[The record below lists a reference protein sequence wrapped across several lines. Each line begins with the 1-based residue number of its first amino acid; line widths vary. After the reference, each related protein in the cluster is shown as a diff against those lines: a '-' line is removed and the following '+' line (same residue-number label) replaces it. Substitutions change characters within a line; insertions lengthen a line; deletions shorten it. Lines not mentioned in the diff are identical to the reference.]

1 MCDFCRMKQRS
12 VVAVVGVGLAVA
24 AGGARATAQTLVINE
39 LLASNQTGIFDDFF
53 EREDWLEIHNAGSI
67 ANLAGYYLT
76 DNPDSLTKWMVPF
89 GDPGVTTALPGG
101 KFLVWCDGDVD
112 QGADHASFR
121 LAGTGETVLLVA
133 PDGTTVLDEVAFG
146 PQQADISFGR
156 TCDGCP
162 DFQFFNVPTPDAP
175 NADTPA
181 EVAYVFVNEVQTAN
195 FLTCIDQ
202 ALEQEPWI
210 EIFNPY
216 PFQVNLAGMEVEVDG
231 VSWTLPNDRPWETAV
246 AAEGFRVLWLDGET
260 SEGGDHLGYGV
271 PAGSSFSVRLIAAD
285 GTVVD
290 DVTAEAAAAG
300 TSWGRTAD
308 GSAAFTLFS
317 VPTPRVSNTSVFL
330 PAAPVVLNEY
340 LAVNY
345 TDAVDGAGE
354 HEDWVE
360 VYNAGNVP
368 VDLAGHYFTDEVDNP
383 TKWQV
388 PTGFPAETVLPP
400 GGFMLL
406 WADEQT
412 GEGWDH
418 MTFRLSEL
426 GEHIALRSPDG
437 YTVLD
442 SLHPGLSW
450 PDISRGRLT
459 DGGEPW
465 VSFSQTTPGASNNGA
480 TVGVA
485 APDLPDSAPP
495 RRVRLLRPGAWVL
508 EPGPAD
514 LFTSAGRW
522 IAHLPSGAPGL
533 VVPDEEGSYLLR
545 RGDGTVLGVWV
556 VGE

>member
-1 MCDFCRMKQRS
+1 MKKQT
-12 VVAVVGVGLAVA
+12 VVLVFGLVWAVA
-24 AGGARATAQTLVINE
+24 AGMARVTAQTLYINE

-67 ANLAGYYLT
+67 MNLAGYYLT
-76 DNPDSLTKWMVPF
+76 DNPDSLTKWMVPL
-89 GDPGVTTALPGG
+89 GDPGTTTVLPGG

-121 LAGTGETVLLVA
+121 LASTGETVLLVA
-133 PDGTTVLDEVAFG
+133 PDGTTVLDEIAFG
-146 PQQADISFGR
+146 QQQADISFGR

-162 DFQFFNVPTPDAP
+162 DLQFFNVPTPDAP

-181 EVAYVFVNEVQTAN
+181 QIAYVFVNEVQTEN
-195 FLTCIDQ
+195 LLTCLDQ
-202 ALEQEPWI
+202 TLEQEPWI

-216 PFQVNLAGMEVEVDG
+216 PFQVNLAGMVVEVDG
-231 VSWTLPNDRPWETAV
+231 VGWTLPNDRPWETVV
-246 AAEGFRVLWLDGET
+246 AADGFRLLWLDGET
-260 SEGGDHLGYGV
+260 AEGGDHLGFGV
-271 PAGSSFSVRLIAAD
+271 PGGPTFSVRLIAAD

-290 DVTAEAAAAG
+290 EVTAAAAAAG
-300 TSWGRTAD
+300 ESWGRIAD
-308 GSAAFTLFS
+308 GSAAFTEFA

-360 VYNAGNVP
+360 VYNAGSSP

-388 PTGFPAETVLPP
+388 PTGFPAETVLAP
-400 GGFMLL
+400 GGFLLL

-412 GEGWDH
+412 SEGWNH

-442 SLHPGLSW
+442 SLHPGPSW

-480 TVGVA
+480 TVDVDA
-485 APDLPDSAPP
+485 AIQPQRSAP
-495 RRVRLLRPGAWVL
+495 RQVRLLRPGGWVP
-508 EPGPAD
+508 EAGPAD
-514 LFTSAGRW
+514 VYTTNGRW
-522 IAHLPSGAPGL
+522 VDHVPAGTSGWAIPQ
-533 VVPDEEGSYLLR
+533 EEGSYLLR
-545 RGDGTVLGVWV
+545 RGDGSVVGIWV